1 MKMYELLYLIPTVY
15 TDAEVDAIRLKIAQ
29 LIEKFNGV
37 VKRNESLAKIKL
49 AYPIKR
55 ARHGTYVYLI
65 FEAETSAIS
74 QLDKT
79 LRLTEEVL
87 RHQLLL
93 AKPNALERKF
103 ELTAYVAPLSEE
115 GRRQD
120 ASEQPISEAPR
131 RVRTTVKPVIATP
144 ITVVPA
150 VEPMSMEEL
159 DRKLDEILEDDTTL
173 NV

>member
-1 MKMYELLYLIPTVY
+1 MYELLYLIPTVY
-15 TDAEVDAIRLKIAQ
+15 TDAEVDAIRQKIAQ
-29 LIEKFNGV
+29 LIEKFDGV

-55 ARHGTYVYLI
+55 VRHGTYVYVI
-65 FEAETSAIS
+65 FESATSTVS

-87 RHQLLL
+87 RHQILL
-93 AKPNALERKF
+93 AKPDALLRKF

-120 ASEQPISEAPR
+120 SSAQPISEAPR
-131 RVRTTVKPVIATP
+131 RVRSTIEPVIATP
-144 ITVVPA
+144 LTITPA